1 MDPKIA
7 DFIRANRGQYTR
19 EAIRQRLI
27 EAGHPAEEV
36 DWTWEH
42 VVQTEA
48 LAAPSPSGFRWYA
61 WGLYGLVCV
70 LILLTLVIGSPDYSL
85 FGVAWLVAFAAVAF
99 LPARWFARQH
109 PIGALNWVGL
119 LIAVPIV
126 FLLVGVGICVATIVV
141 VLSTGS
147 LS

>member
-27 EAGHPAEEV
+27 EAGHKAEEV

-42 VVQTEA
+42 LVQTEP
-48 LAAPSPSGFRWYA
+48 LVAPSPSGFRWYV
-61 WGLYGLVCV
+61 WGLYALICVGIVLTTIASPGMLV
-70 LILLTLVIGSPDYSL
+70 
-85 FGVAWLVAFAAVAF
+85 FGVAWLIAFAAIAY

-119 LIAVPIV
+119 LIAVPII

-141 VLSTGS
+141 VLSTGN
-147 LS
+147 LY